1 MRLII
6 NDVEMD
12 VIERDIVA
20 RYAISKLF
28 DFTAPA
34 TTRTDEIELP
44 KTSKNLAAIGY
55 ADVLLN
61 DSTTVFNLLDAQL
74 YVDGVDMQIEKA
86 QIVSVNKT
94 IKVRLFGQNV
104 SFFAAIADKYIDE
117 LDLSAL
123 DHTWDFT
130 TVTSNLQNPSGFL
143 YPIID
148 YADILETGSDVNAEA
163 LYPAVFANDIIQQIA
178 TDAGYT
184 IDGDLTTDADFL
196 TEIVPF
202 SNKETKSLTDT
213 EFDSLGFSASK
224 QSGTQTITVASGGAK
239 ITFDTL
245 DSGSGYSPSEYDI
258 PYDANYALGVTV
270 YGTAAASPDQY
281 YLKLYRKQPAIP
293 EELLETR
300 PISLTSG
307 TPTYVG
313 VVFNSYYFAAGDEA
327 YVKLTPIP
335 FVTTQDATLQT
346 GYFTGT
352 TIAKTR
358 FYLSEAVNNVGFGQ
372 PWRVGINLPKIKQSD
387 FLKQYV
393 KDYGCL
399 VTVNERTKT
408 VTFKKIST
416 VKNATAVDWSA
427 KVDWKTPD
435 ISFTQQLAQ
444 NNILKYQDD
453 DNVTKTRGVDN
464 TYVVSDTSLPP
475 SQTFIEAVFG
485 ATQTGIYLDQGVRI
499 PIIERLGS
507 NPAKPRRLVS
517 NETSDVEIR
526 IYSDS
531 ESVDISTTDV
541 NIPYFID
548 ATKDFDLRYF
558 TFCQGKTAE
567 MLSTLT
573 NMRTVTLPLRLTPA
587 DINQLDFLRP
597 VYIERYGVNFLVID
611 IEYNFT
617 RRTATAKLL
626 VI

>member
-34 TTRTDEIELP
+34 TTRTEEIELP

-61 DSTTVFNLLDAQL
+61 DGTTVFGLLDAQL

-86 QIVSVNKT
+86 QVVGIKDT

-123 DHTWDFT
+123 DHTWDFA
-130 TVTSNLQNPSGFL
+130 TVTGNLQNSSGFL

-148 YADILETGSDVNAEA
+148 YSDILETGSDVNAEA
-163 LYPAVFANDIIQQIA
+163 LYPAVFANDILQQIA

-184 IDGDLTTDADFL
+184 IAGDLTTDADFL
-196 TEIVPF
+196 TEIIPF
-202 SNKETKSLTDT
+202 SNKETKSITDE
-213 EFDSLGFSASK
+213 EFDELGFSASK
-224 QSGTQTITVASGGAK
+224 QSGTQTITVGSGGAK
-239 ITFDTL
+239 VTFDTT
-245 DSGSGYSPSEYDI
+245 DSGTGYAPNEYDI
-258 PYDANYALGVTV
+258 PYDAYYKFGVTV
-270 YGTAAASPDQY
+270 SGLVATAPDTWY
-281 YLKLYRKQPAIP
+281 VRLYRKQPALP
-293 EELLETR
+293 EELLDTT
-300 PISLTSG
+300 ILSFASG
-307 TPTYVG
+307 GSPGYTGTT
-313 VVFNSYYFAAGDEA
+313 FDSFYFAAGDEA
-327 YVKLTPIP
+327 YIKMEPTPTTTRDLT
-335 FVTTQDATLQT
+335 LYT

-352 TIAKTR
+352 TVAKTK
-358 FYLSEAVNNVGFGQ
+358 FFLVEAENRVGFGQ
-372 PWRVGINLPKIKQSD
+372 PWRVALNLPKIKQSD
-387 FLKQYV
+387 FVKQYIR
-393 KDYGCL
+393 DYGCL
-399 VTVNERTKT
+399 VTTDERTKT
-408 VTFKKIST
+408 VTFKKVST
-416 VKNATAVDWSA
+416 VKAATAVDWSS

-444 NNILKYQDD
+444 VNALEYLDD
-453 DNVTKTRGVDN
+453 DNVTKTRGVDYN
-464 TYVVSDTSLPP
+464 YIVADTSLPV
-475 SQTFIEAVFG
+475 SQTFIKAVFG
-485 ATQTGIYLDQGVRI
+485 ATQSGLYLDQGLRI
-499 PIIERLGS
+499 SIIERLGS
-507 NPAKPRRLVS
+507 NPAQPRRLVS
-517 NETSDVEIR
+517 NETSEYSIS

-531 ESVDISTTDV
+531 EGLDISTSDV

-548 ATKDFDLRYF
+548 ATKAFDLRYI
-558 TFCQGKTAE
+558 TFANGKTEA
-567 MLSTLT
+567 MLDTLT

-597 VYIERYGVNFLVID
+597 VYIERYGVNFLIMD
-611 IEYNFT
+611 IEYNYT
-617 RRTATAKLL
+617 RRTASAKLL